1 MLMAT
6 LPMSLLLS
14 RTAAGGVGTV
24 PFRPAGD
31 ELRVEDHYGFGDA
44 WSRLCGAGSRSSA

>member
-14 RTAAGGVGTV
+14 RTAAGGRSV